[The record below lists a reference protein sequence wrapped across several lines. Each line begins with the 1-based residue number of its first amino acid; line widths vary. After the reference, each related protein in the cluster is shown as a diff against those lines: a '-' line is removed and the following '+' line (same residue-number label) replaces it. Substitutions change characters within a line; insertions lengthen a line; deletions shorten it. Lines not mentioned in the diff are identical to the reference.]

1 MVGKWKSRTSSDKFD
16 SPGGS
21 LNIKI
26 EDQESNT
33 LCVKEDGSK
42 EDVNGKEDYVL
53 DGVDYKRRD
62 GDKQP
67 IQDIFNIFP
76 LVAQLK
82 SDRIK

>member
-1 MVGKWKSRTSSDKFD
+1 MVGKWNRTSSDKFD